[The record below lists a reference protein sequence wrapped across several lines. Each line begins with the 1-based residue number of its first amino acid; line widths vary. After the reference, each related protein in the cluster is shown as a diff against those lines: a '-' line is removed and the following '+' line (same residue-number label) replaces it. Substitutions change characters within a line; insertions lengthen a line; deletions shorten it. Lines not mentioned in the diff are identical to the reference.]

1 MEKLNYKNLLEF
13 LVEHY
18 NDEQFLKADGFDDAV
33 IGFCYQSRR
42 LIYSTKRCLN
52 ILIDDGMSYTDAV
65 EYMSF
70 NVLSAHVGDKTPI
83 FAVDEW

>member
-1 MEKLNYKNLLEF
+1 
-13 LVEHY
+13 
-18 NDEQFLKADGFDDAV
+18 
-33 IGFCYQSRR
+33 
-42 LIYSTKRCLN
+42 LN

-70 NVLSAHVGDKTPI
+70 NVLGSYVGEKTPI